1 MSGGGRTSEVGY
13 GRPPKHSQWREGQ
26 SGNPRRVYK
35 RTPKGT
41 VAIIDAQFAK
51 QINIA
56 QNGEQ
61 RRVTVFEAILHQ
73 LWIKQMSGD
82 RRAMRVLLKYR
93 EFASIASD
101 NSEFIIID
109 EAFGGLT

>member
-1 MSGGGRTSEVGY
+1 MQHCGCQSLTFARSARIPRIVM
-13 GRPPKHSQWREGQ
+13 PKQTPDE
-26 SGNPRRVYK
+26 RRAK
-35 RTPKGT
+35 ERTPKGT

-101 NSEFIIID
+101 NSEFII
-109 EAFGGLT
+109 FGDLT